1 MRVPRHE
8 DLSEI
13 RISDTTSIAFQ
24 ALEEERASLEQ
35 QRKHLSDQRALL
47 DLEWAELEQQMAA
60 LQLQYAFLDTLSA
73 KGDQQEAMLVSEE
86 EHIRMTGIPGKML
99 SSGLLKS

>member
-1 MRVPRHE
+1 MHPGTKTSLR
-8 DLSEI
+8 I

-35 QRKHLSDQRALL
+35 QRRYLNDQRAVL
-47 DLEWAELEQQMAA
+47 DLERAELEQQMVA
-60 LQLQYAFLDTLSA
+60 LQLQYAFLDALSQQV
-73 KGDQQEAMLVSEE
+73 DQQEAMLASED

-99 SSGLLKS
+99 SSGLLKR